1 MPALTLDLFA
11 AATDPEAARYRI
23 LAGLQDARH
32 AFARSRVY
40 PHLADLIRIRRGL
53 TAFLEG
59 LERFRDARPGRVT
72 GIDWE
77 AGTLI
82 YDADENE
89 PPLLA
94 ADLALWALPILTEA
108 VEEGKTLFEFV
119 DDHAA
124 LEVVGL
130 LPSYQ
135 AEGYLLVP
143 DGDGGLVA
151 LRYAVSVLAD
161 EHSRY
166 RSLRTSAVPVRL
178 SPLAPPRAWK
188 EALIEADP
196 DLPNPATY
204 RLDTD
209 LLFPVEETMLPIAKR
224 KLLRLVTDHGEA

>member
-23 LAGLQDARH
+23 LAGLQDARR

-40 PHLADLIRIRRGL
+40 PFLADLIRVRRGL

-59 LERFRDARPGRVT
+59 LDQFREARPGRVT

-82 YDADENE
+82 YDADESE

-94 ADLALWALPILTEA
+94 ADLAAWALPILTEA
-108 VEEGKTLFEFV
+108 VEEGRTLFEFV

-124 LEVVGL
+124 LEAVGL

-143 DGDGGLVA
+143 GAAGRLVA
-151 LRYAVSVLAD
+151 LRYAVSILAD
-161 EHSRY
+161 EHGRY
-166 RSLRTSAVPVRL
+166 RLLRTSPVPVDL
-178 SPLAPPRAWK
+178 PPMAPPRAWK

-196 DLPNPATY
+196 ALPNPATY
-204 RLDTD
+204 RLNTD
-209 LLFPVEETMLPIAKR
+209 LAFPVEETMLPIAKR